1 MQEMIK
7 AVLWIIVVFIAWN
20 LFFYLLRKR
29 FPLFSKIVH
38 IISTLIF
45 VVFTVLIIFIFMDVK
60 DFQDNF
66 QDSETRFM
74 LVHGN
79 EVKSAIISYSGNAS
93 FANESELVSY
103 SDLLAEDNL
112 LLVKGDAF
120 KMFLI
125 STKIMDEIDDYYFES
140 DIFNLTKNQAYQVLT
155 DDNYAESLMNDSNI
169 KDISSLRAYV
179 FSDIISNHIVGP
191 DNQNFFIEQLKSR
204 NIIIFPETIMFKLIR
219 IIPISWIPINA

>member
-20 LFFYLLRKR
+20 LLFYLIRRR
-29 FPLFSKIVH
+29 FPLFSKIIH

-103 SDLLAEDNL
+103 SDLLAEDDL
-112 LLVKGDAF
+112 LMVKGDAF

-125 STKIMDEIDDYYFES
+125 NTEIMDEIDGYNFES
-140 DIFNLTKNQAYQVLT
+140 DIFNLTKDQAYQVLT
-155 DDNYAESLMNDSNI
+155 DDNYAGSLMNDSNI

-191 DNQNFFIEQLKSR
+191 DNQNLFVEQLKSR
-204 NIIIFPETIMFKLIR
+204 NMIIFPETIMFKLIK
-219 IIPISWIPINA
+219 IIPISWIPISA